1 MKTFRPFLAFLLI
14 PLSILVSVS
23 ISFTDILAPA
33 TFSSKEDLP
42 GKLSTGSNKVSS
54 FQSVKNNKFVEAIRL
69 AEQFVI
75 KQEFIHDFSEL
86 DMSLNL
92 SDPPKGAFT
101 FLTILCHGNT
111 KLNCQYRNAYIS
123 TDDSGRTWK
132 MGFL

>member
-1 MKTFRPFLAFLLI
+1 MKSFRPFLAFLLI

-33 TFSSKEDLP
+33 RFSSKEDLP
-42 GKLSTGSNKVSS
+42 GKLSTGSNKVFS
-54 FQSVKNNKFVEAIRL
+54 QSVNNNKFVEAVKL

-92 SDPPKGAFT
+92 SDPPKGVFT
-101 FLTILCHGNT
+101 FLTILCHGNS

>member
-1 MKTFRPFLAFLLI
+1 MKSFRPFLAFLLI

-33 TFSSKEDLP
+33 RFSSKEDLQ
-42 GKLSTGSNKVSS
+42 GKLSTGSNKVFS
-54 FQSVKNNKFVEAIRL
+54 QSVNNNKFVEAVKL

-92 SDPPKGAFT
+92 SDPPKGVFT
-101 FLTILCHGNT
+101 FLTILCHGNS